1 MVLHLALAVL
11 STAAPVQPSVDG
23 RLDDGYAITLSG
35 GVSLGSY
42 EAGLNWALV
51 RVFRSGMGEMLVR
64 RNPRLVG
71 VTGASAGSINA
82 LLVAALYCETDA
94 SAARSSIDDNLLRS
108 AWLEVGLDSLLPGDP
123 RSYRLDDAVLASA
136 ALMPVVD
143 QVRQALFQ
151 GGMSFTPRCR
161 LPLGLTVTRV
171 SPLEQEVG
179 GLRVTSQRATLPLLF
194 DVDASG
200 KVRFERQ
207 PLPSAV
213 DAAESRLALAD
224 FAEMGRVGVHPEVV
238 IQSLLASAAFPVA
251 FRPRVLCECATD
263 CGPDPEAAD
272 GSCPG
277 PQGTP
282 LTGLSCQAQSAAQGG
297 RALKICRRRF
307 VDGGVFDNAPV
318 GLALEQSEAF
328 FRPGVLKPLIALFV
342 DPDNRRLQP
351 QKRTE
356 EADRTLRGASSLL
369 TFAGDLVHTARNREL
384 ARAAQAGR
392 WNLTTRRLLIASSGQ
407 LRDYGA
413 LLTELLDLDGPPPT
427 TALPPALHGTTAERA
442 RLARTLQSCLVRLG
456 PRALDPS
463 SEALTRQCAGFLR
476 GDAVSD
482 PLASDP
488 ALQARA
494 TVPLSESELVDL
506 TAVVS
511 RTFMDAT
518 SPARQSAERKML
530 DASTGR
536 RERLE
541 MGRLLADRLELVS
554 VFGVYL
560 AEQIG
565 GLSHSDLP
573 EASLLRFRQHVLGY
587 LTRTDSLG
595 PSAARVAGAQLE
607 DALEALARRS
617 GPGGIPAEARRALE
631 ELHAEPPG
639 KLFGLARLLPLV
651 TALDDLTPSEVG
663 GGVYTAW
670 QRIDHLVQLRPRLQ
684 ALGADTVQLSQDAQ
698 VLLSEGIT
706 ERTLGLSTRF
716 SPLAGAQLANF
727 GGFLD
732 RPLREFDYY
741 AGIYDGVHAA
751 AVFGCREQDPSEE
764 KRPAAVRL
772 PQDWE
777 LDMTQTETQRCVGSA
792 MGQVAALLGVPRS
805 EKARTIVGALARAE
819 LAATLGSSARAEAL
833 LATPEWSWLGPPTDP
848 RALGAMG
855 IVSYVLL
862 GQKQPCSEKDTEALC
877 IGDVTFDEFLTALS
891 EAGYKAESR
900 SMRLAVED
908 RGQFWR
914 QTAQRGLDRATT
926 IELTSA
932 GTTGTGNRKAALF
945 AFSAGEVWTRGDVNN
960 ATVHFTWDPS
970 SIPAVPLA
978 DGPTWPIWLAH
989 AVPYRV
995 ALDVVHGGLGLS
1007 WVEPALR
1014 LGPHFSLLSTLQLV
1028 DIQFGVGTSSTIGI
1042 RAAAVLGGLTLAA
1055 GPRFQVNW
1063 YGGNSWGGE
1072 IDLLA
1077 LQERVGVA
1085 VGVRQLSGFN
1095 NLFVA
1100 LTISD
1105 LNGMLYWLT
1114 PWAPREK
1121 VSDPGRQ

>member
-1 MVLHLALAVL
+1 MVLPLALAL
-11 STAAPVQPSVDG
+11 LTTAAPGRGEG
-23 RLDDGYAITLSG
+23 RLDDGYALTLSG

-51 RVFRSGMGEMLVR
+51 RLFRTGMGELLVR

-108 AWLEVGLDSLLPGDP
+108 AWLEVGLDALLPADP
-123 RSYRLDDAVLASA
+123 RSYRPDDAVLASA

-151 GGMSFTPRCR
+151 GGMSFKPRCR
-161 LPLGLTVTRV
+161 LPFGLTVTRV
-171 SPLEQEVG
+171 SPLEQDVG
-179 GLRVTSQRATLPLLF
+179 GLRVTSQLATLPLLF

-200 KVRFERQ
+200 NVRFERQ
-207 PLPSAV
+207 PLPGAA

-224 FAEMGRVGVHPEVV
+224 FAEMGRLGVHPEVV

-251 FRPRVLCECATD
+251 FRPRVLCECASD

-272 GSCPG
+272 GVCPG

-282 LTGLSCQAQSAAQGG
+282 LTGLSCQAHSAAQGG
-297 RALKICRRRF
+297 RQLKICRRRF

-328 FRPGVLKPLIALFV
+328 FRPGVLKPLTALFV
-342 DPDNRRLQP
+342 DPDNRRGQP
-351 QKRTE
+351 SKRTE
-356 EADRTLRGASSLL
+356 DSDRTLRGASSLL
-369 TFAGDLVHTARNREL
+369 NFAGDLVQTARNREL
-384 ARAAQAGR
+384 ARAAQSGR
-392 WNLTTRRLLIASSGQ
+392 WDLTTRRLLTASSGQ
-407 LRDYGA
+407 IREYG
-413 LLTELLDLDGPPPT
+413 LLLAELLDLDGPPPNPS
-427 TALPPALHGTTAERA
+427 LPPALHGSAPERA

-456 PRALDPS
+456 PRPLDPVS
-463 SEALTRQCAGFLR
+463 AALTRQCAGFLR
-476 GDAVSD
+476 GDAVTD
-482 PLASDP
+482 PLLSDP
-488 ALQARA
+488 AAERRA
-494 TVPLSESELVDL
+494 NVPLSESELVEL
-506 TAVVS
+506 TALVS
-511 RTFMDAT
+511 RTFLDQT
-518 SPARQSAERKML
+518 SPARQGAERKML
-530 DASTGR
+530 DRSTST
-536 RERLE
+536 RERFD

-565 GLSHSDLP
+565 RVSHSDLP
-573 EASLLRFRQHVLGY
+573 DSSLLKFRQDVLGY
-587 LTRTDSLG
+587 LARTEALG
-595 PSAARVAGAQLE
+595 PSAARIADAQLE

-617 GPGGIPAEARRALE
+617 GPGGIPAEAGRALDD
-631 ELHAEPPG
+631 LRQEPPG

-651 TALDDLTPSEVG
+651 SALDELTPAEVG

-670 QRIDHLVQLRPRLQ
+670 QRIDRLVQLRPRLQ
-684 ALGADTVQLSQDAQ
+684 SLGADTVQLAQDAQ
-698 VLLSEGIT
+698 ALLSEGIA

-772 PQDWE
+772 PHSWE
-777 LDMTQTETQRCVGSA
+777 LDLTQTETQQCVGSA

-805 EKARTIVGALARAE
+805 EKARSIVGALARAE
-819 LAATLGSSARAEAL
+819 LAATLGSSARAEVL
-833 LATPEWSWLGPPTDP
+833 LASPEWSWLGPPRDP
-848 RALGAMG
+848 RALGAVG
-855 IVSYVLL
+855 IVSQVLL
-862 GQKQPCSEKDTEALC
+862 SQKEPCSEHDGEALC
-877 IGDVTFDEFLTALS
+877 IEDMSFDEFLTALTD
-891 EAGYKAESR
+891 AGYKAQSR
-900 SMRLAVED
+900 AMQLAVED

-926 IELTSA
+926 IELTSGA
-932 GTTGTGNRKAALF
+932 PQTSDRKTTLF
-945 AFSAGEVWTRGDVNN
+945 ALSAGEVWTRGDVNN

-995 ALDVVHGGLGLS
+995 ALDVVHGGLALS

-1014 LGPHFSLLSTLQLV
+1014 LGPNFSLLSTLQLV

-1042 RAAAVLGGLTLAA
+1042 RAAANLGGLTLAV
-1055 GPRFQVNW
+1055 GPRWQVNW
-1063 YGGNSWGGE
+1063 NGGNSWGGE
-1072 IDLLA
+1072 VDLLV
-1077 LQERVGVA
+1077 LQQRLGVA
-1085 VGVRQLSGFN
+1085 IGVRQLSGFN

-1105 LNGMLYWLT
+1105 VNGMLYWLT